1 MAVHND
7 CLRDVPDIFENE
19 IGESLAT
26 RTEGLGMIRE
36 LGPPDLCHIVK
47 AHSSNRNEPDIGSY
61 HHVLGVDTSSS
72 ASLAAYINS
81 LQYSLNDAP
90 GWFGASNSW
99 KITSGTYCSYNAF
112 SNVDLRVQIKIPG
125 GVDAYIVTVL
135 GERKEVTEELWR
147 ECQVSSLLRAIMH
160 SDPLAYNV
168 TGLRRVTPVPTLRD
182 EARLVDAVTQQ
193 FWSGWSLGS
202 NAETQM
208 ISTSRNFL
216 TDGLMRY
223 FAGAGRYADYAA
235 EILAPLAYAPL
246 GGQQSPVRESMD
258 FKGVDPEVASILAET
273 YLEGDEEVQAV
284 RVMHQALKIKPS
296 CYPLLYIQAEFLRRK
311 NQLESA
317 LTIARMAV
325 KYAPSEFHA
334 WAKLAEIYIDTKDFK
349 RALLTLNACPMYTFV
364 GRDLPRVPPPRRIN
378 YPVKSDILADYN
390 LGEAFNNSTHGP
402 MPSNSR
408 SSIDSDAPGMA
419 EEMAQNE
426 TSDILRLSAPTL
438 NGTFAHAY
446 RFLSSI
452 FGVVGWDELLLLRSQ
467 VFVMEE
473 EYRNSSVPGVAVDDE
488 VEDDDGNDE
497 DDDHLPLSALRERA
511 VSESQPKDADEP
523 NTNTEVKVE
532 ADTEDKTKADTEDKT
547 EADTEDKADS
557 VVKPDT
563 ETKVEEDVAIEAE
576 TETKLETEAESE
588 VEVADVETNGHAAT
602 KPELAPSDTVA
613 DESTTE
619 PQQQQQ
625 QSQPSAQGGKG
636 KKKNKKNKGKKA
648 QNKAADNVTEQTIA
662 VEAKKDAENEGVQPE
677 TIADLG
683 NKMEDVSLSDAD
695 GNKENAVEA
704 DEGKEDVPEEKD
716 GEPEEPAPE
725 SPFEPVAEPQ
735 TAVLE
740 AKEKEPTA
748 ATADNATDHNEN
760 ENDNETE
767 THVQLGGDTKAVRK
781 RLCER
786 WLDNLIMMLFEDL
799 RAYTAWRSR
808 MHNLR
813 ATGQQ
818 VTYTYTQAEWEAL
831 GELALRLHHPSEA
844 KEAFEYA
851 LAIRFSAKAWQRL
864 LEIYVGKYAAAQ
876 KEEQM
881 RYEGVPAPLS
891 LTSNDSL
898 MMALDAVVWLSVYN
912 DRWYNSMVYPNPVC
926 DSVVLLVKI
935 HGLSKVRNSLVSM
948 NLKTPVFNLVKG
960 YLEFAEKF
968 EVTGSKW

>member
-1 MAVHND
+1 
-7 CLRDVPDIFENE
+7 
-19 IGESLAT
+19 
-26 RTEGLGMIRE
+26 MIRE

-147 ECQVSSLLRAIMH
+147 ECQISSLLRAIMH

-193 FWSGWSLGS
+193 FWNGWSLGS

-216 TDGLMRY
+216 ADGLMRY

-258 FKGVDPEVASILAET
+258 FKGVDPEIASILAET

-284 RVMHQALKIKPS
+284 RVMHQALKVKPS

-311 NQLESA
+311 DQLESA
-317 LTIARMAV
+317 LKIARMAV

-402 MPSNSR
+402 VPSNSR
-408 SSIDSDAPGMA
+408 SSIDSDAPGLA

-446 RFLSSI
+446 RFLSNI

-488 VEDDDGNDE
+488 VEDE
-497 DDDHLPLSALRERA
+497 EDDHLPLSALRERA
-511 VSESQPKDADEP
+511 LSESQ
-523 NTNTEVKVE
+523 
-532 ADTEDKTKADTEDKT
+532 
-547 EADTEDKADS
+547 S
-557 VVKPDT
+557 
-563 ETKVEEDVAIEAE
+563 
-576 TETKLETEAESE
+576 
-588 VEVADVETNGHAAT
+588 
-602 KPELAPSDTVA
+602 
-613 DESTTE
+613 
-619 PQQQQQ
+619 
-625 QSQPSAQGGKG
+625 KG
-636 KKKNKKNKGKKA
+636 
-648 QNKAADNVTEQTIA
+648 
-662 VEAKKDAENEGVQPE
+662 
-677 TIADLG
+677 
-683 NKMEDVSLSDAD
+683 
-695 GNKENAVEA
+695 
-704 DEGKEDVPEEKD
+704 
-716 GEPEEPAPE
+716 
-725 SPFEPVAEPQ
+725 
-735 TAVLE
+735 
-740 AKEKEPTA
+740 
-748 ATADNATDHNEN
+748 
-760 ENDNETE
+760 
-767 THVQLGGDTKAVRK
+767 
-781 RLCER
+781 
-786 WLDNLIMMLFEDL
+786 
-799 RAYTAWRSR
+799 
-808 MHNLR
+808 
-813 ATGQQ
+813 
-818 VTYTYTQAEWEAL
+818 
-831 GELALRLHHPSEA
+831 
-844 KEAFEYA
+844 
-851 LAIRFSAKAWQRL
+851 
-864 LEIYVGKYAAAQ
+864 
-876 KEEQM
+876 
-881 RYEGVPAPLS
+881 
-891 LTSNDSL
+891 
-898 MMALDAVVWLSVYN
+898 
-912 DRWYNSMVYPNPVC
+912 
-926 DSVVLLVKI
+926 
-935 HGLSKVRNSLVSM
+935 
-948 NLKTPVFNLVKG
+948 
-960 YLEFAEKF
+960 
-968 EVTGSKW
+968 

>member
-216 TDGLMRY
+216 ADGLMRY

-284 RVMHQALKIKPS
+284 RVMHQALKVKPS

-311 NQLESA
+311 SQLESA

-402 MPSNSR
+402 VPSNSR
-408 SSIDSDAPGMA
+408 SSIDSDAPGLA

-473 EYRNSSVPGVAVDDE
+473 EYRNSSAPGVAVDDE
-488 VEDDDGNDE
+488 VEDDDDDE
-497 DDDHLPLSALRERA
+497 EDDHLPLSALRERA
-511 VSESQPKDADEP
+511 VSESQPKSIDES
-523 NTNTEVKVE
+523 NAE
-532 ADTEDKTKADTEDKT
+532 ADTEDKAEADTEDKA

-557 VVKPDT
+557 VVKP
-563 ETKVEEDVAIEAE
+563 EEDVAVDAEIKPEAE
-576 TETKLETEAESE
+576 AEAEP
-588 VEVADVETNGHAAT
+588 EVADVETNGHEAT
-602 KPELAPSDTVA
+602 DPEPTQSDAVA
-613 DESTTE
+613 DEITTE
-619 PQQQQQ
+619 MKQPQ
-625 QSQPSAQGGKG
+625 PPAQGGKG

-648 QNKAADNVTEQTIA
+648 QNKAPDNDTEQTIA
-662 VEAKKDAENEGVQPE
+662 VEEKKDAETNGEHAENESEQPQ

-695 GNKENAVEA
+695 GDKENAEK
-704 DEGKEDVPEEKD
+704 DDVPEEKAA
-716 GEPEEPAPE
+716 EPEEPVPQ

-740 AKEKEPTA
+740 AKEKEPAA

-760 ENDNETE
+760 DNDNDNETD
-767 THVQLGGDTKAVRK
+767 THVQLGGDAKAVRK

-864 LEIYVGKYAAAQ
+864 LELYVGKHAAAQ
-876 KEEQM
+876 KQEQM

-926 DSVVLLVKI
+926 DSVVRLVKI